1 MENVDLSGFFITR
14 DQMQNFVD
22 GLSSISE
29 GVYEKDFNIEV
40 FLNRHLG
47 ILKGSNFLSYLK
59 NNSVNLTDT
68 QGIKLFI
75 DKFIQDVSTLPQ
87 VAITIAFEPDD
98 SLLHNL
104 SDWFLSNIKKQ
115 AVFDVKID
123 KSIVAGVIIFYNGKY
138 FDYSVKKT
146 FLTIGNTAVPQKPVT
161 QVAPA
166 QPQHVPEHILVV
178 P

>member
-1 MENVDLSGFFITR
+1 MENVDLSEFFITK
-14 DQMQNFVD
+14 DQMQNFID
-22 GLSSISE
+22 GLSAISE

-47 ILKGSNFLSYLK
+47 ILKGSKFLSYLK
-59 NNSVNLTDT
+59 DKSVNPSDT

-87 VAITIAFEPDD
+87 VAITIAFEPED

-104 SDWFLSNIKKQ
+104 SDWFLTNIKRQ
-115 AVFDVKID
+115 AVFDIKID

-138 FDYSVKKT
+138 FDYTVKKIFQNIKIDIPT
-146 FLTIGNTAVPQKPVT
+146 NKPNVPS
-161 QVAPA
+161 APA
-166 QPQHVPEHILVV
+166 QSHPTPENIIIAQ
-178 P
+178 